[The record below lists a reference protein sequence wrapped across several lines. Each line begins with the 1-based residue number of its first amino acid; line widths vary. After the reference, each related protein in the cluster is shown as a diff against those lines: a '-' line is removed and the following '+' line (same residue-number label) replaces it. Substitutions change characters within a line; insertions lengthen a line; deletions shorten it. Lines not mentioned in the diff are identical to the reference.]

1 MRAIIRNIVFHSAA
15 LFALTQFLSGVKV
28 TGGFVSFLFG
38 GAVLSVM
45 LIVVKPIL
53 NLISLPLNIL
63 TLGLFSFFSNIIIL
77 LLLTMFVPQIKIEP
91 FTFQGFSY
99 AGFIIPNFQF
109 NQITAFLVSG
119 FALSAIIT
127 FLTWLIRK

>member
-1 MRAIIRNIVFHSAA
+1 MRAIIRNIVFHSVS
-15 LFALTQFLSGVKV
+15 LFALTQFLSGFKI
-28 TGGFVSFLFG
+28 TGGFATFLFA

-45 LIVVKPIL
+45 LMVVKPIL
-53 NLISLPLNIL
+53 NIISLPLNIL
-63 TLGLFSFFSNIIIL
+63 TLGLFSFFSNIIIF
-77 LLLTMFVPQIKIEP
+77 LLLTMFVPQISIVP

-99 AGFIIPNFQF
+99 SGFMIPSFHF
-109 NQITAFLVSG
+109 NQITAFIVSG

>member
-1 MRAIIRNIVFHSAA
+1 MRAIIRNIVFHAVS
-15 LFALTQFLSGVKV
+15 LFILAQFFSGVKI
-28 TGGFVSFLFG
+28 TGGFLTFLFG
-38 GAVLSVM
+38 GAVLSIM

-53 NLISLPLNIL
+53 NIISLPLNIL

-91 FTFQGFSY
+91 FLFHGFSY
-99 AGFIIPNFQF
+99 AGFIIPSFHF
-109 NQITAFLVSG
+109 NQIEAFVVSG

>member
-1 MRAIIRNIVFHSAA
+1 MRAIIRNIVFHSVS
-15 LFALTQFLSGVKV
+15 LFALTQFLSGVKI
-28 TGGFVSFLFG
+28 TGGFVTFLFA

-53 NLISLPLNIL
+53 NIISLPLNIL
-63 TLGLFSFFSNIIIL
+63 TLGFFSFFSNIIIL

-91 FTFQGFSY
+91 FTFQGFTY
-99 AGFIIPNFQF
+99 AGFIIPSFNF